1 VRPFYALDS
10 RWSAGGVALDDD
22 RRSALYFLGEEAAEY
37 QHARRYASV
46 FGGWSKGLRNGFATR
61 WTAGLTSDDNQF
73 TEVPDPELPPLIPEN
88 RKLVYP
94 FVAVEIVEDD
104 FSGGNRCLFSAS

>member
-1 VRPFYALDS
+1 MRPFYALDS